1 MAEEATNTAGPP
13 AEDFV
18 QEGVVYHVYQG
29 IIPVYQGTW
38 QVQEIQDDGT
48 VLSFRCQPTLLD
60 KGTRGPLVVNSS
72 IQFRHEIGRLQSAL
86 KQSSEAWWAG
96 QPLRTSKNMHD
107 PIYVLTGVMTTS
119 AYPASVPTSSNVI
132 AYAESKEVERRM
144 GQGDSEAE
152 PQDLTERRKV
162 LSGTELPPSPTPS
175 ENKETPDE

>member
-1 MAEEATNTAGPP
+1 MAKVVEWSVEEGT
-13 AEDFV
+13 
-18 QEGVVYHVYQG
+18 VYHIYQG

-60 KGTRGPLVVNSS
+60 KGTLGPLVVNSS
-72 IQFRHEIGRLQSAL
+72 IQFRHQKDRLNSAL
-86 KQSSEAWWAG
+86 KQSSDAWMDG

-144 GQGDSEAE
+144 GQGDNEAE

-162 LSGTELPPSPTPS
+162 LSGTELPSSPTPS

>member
-1 MAEEATNTAGPP
+1 MAKEATNTAGPP

-18 QEGVVYHVYQG
+18 QVGVVYHIYQG

-38 QVQEIQDDGT
+38 RVEEIQEDGT
-48 VLSFRCQPTLLD
+48 VLSLRCQPTLLD

-72 IQFRHEIGRLQSAL
+72 IQFRHKKGRLESAL
-86 KQSSEAWWAG
+86 KESSEAWWAD

-132 AYAESKEVERRM
+132 AYAQCKEMDRRL
-144 GQGDSEAE
+144 GRGENDAE